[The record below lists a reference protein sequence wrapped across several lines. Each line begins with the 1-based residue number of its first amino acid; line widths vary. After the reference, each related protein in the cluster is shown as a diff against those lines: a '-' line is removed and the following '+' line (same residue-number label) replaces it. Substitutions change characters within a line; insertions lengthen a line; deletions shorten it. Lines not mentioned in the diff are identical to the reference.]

1 MIIMDMKKYI
11 ILLMNLLVIAGCGDM
26 NELHQIY
33 LDRGETIYTGAVDSL
48 EVRGGLNRVQLKW
61 EMNADPRIKDLVIR
75 WNNRADSVVLPI
87 DRSEPERVGIFKDS
101 LILDKNLSEGSVLFQ
116 LYTRDDLGHTS
127 VLREVTG
134 EVYGDNFA
142 ASAALK
148 LPRKIEAV
156 QTISTTSVKIVF
168 AEVDQLTMVTTK
180 VFYTCYDE
188 NPDGEEKVVE
198 VPNEETELLLEGIRL
213 GDEIQYQGTFLP
225 EINALDAFDGK
236 MYSYSLPD
244 MVLPNTGDS
253 WVTLEGSWYSYW
265 GRTDLVGA
273 GRFLEVATGEWALD
287 DGNCYT
293 TNLAIEPPAN
303 WRLGLKINKDYSII
317 VYLAKPHLGFESST
331 CKYTPEKCYF
341 DPDTGIIHFDYEVN
355 APGAWIL
362 TGETHMRFIP
372 AE

>member
-11 ILLMNLLVIAGCGDM
+11 ILLMNLLAIAGCGDM

-148 LPRKIEAV
+148 LPRKLEMV
-156 QTISTTSVKIVF
+156 QTISTTSVKLVF
-168 AEVDQLTMVTTK
+168 AEVDQPTMLGTK
-180 VFYTCYDE
+180 VYYTQL
-188 NPDGEEKVVE
+188 DGEKQVVE
-198 VPNEETELLLEGIRL
+198 VANEETELLLEEIRL
-213 GDEIQYQGTFLP
+213 GDEIQYQGMFLP
-225 EINALDAFDGK
+225 DINALDAFAGK
-236 MYSYSLPD
+236 LYSYTLPD
-244 MVLPNTGDS
+244 MVLPNVGTWETLENS
-253 WVTLEGSWYSYW
+253 WVGYWGGKEDFVGATRTLEKV
-265 GRTDLVGA
+265 VGDA
-273 GRFLEVATGEWALD
+273 AIG
-287 DGNCYT
+287 DGQNCYA
-293 TNLAIEPPAN
+293 TNLGKEPFTN
-303 WRLGLKINKDYSII
+303 WQIGLKIHNDYSIE
-317 VYLAKPHLGFESST
+317 VYMAKLNPDWVNNFQY
-331 CKYTPEKCYF
+331 CNYTPEKCYF
-341 DPDTGIIHFDYEVN
+341 DPETGIIHFDYEVSVD
-355 APGAWIL
+355 GAWTIKS
-362 TGETHMRFIP
+362 EIHMKFTS